1 MLNLVAY
8 RINAIFKR
16 LMKSLSTR
24 NKTLSAPER
33 SPHARTS
40 ESDTKAAAQATHRNC
55 EQTSS
60 LRDVREASYVERRDA
75 SVC

>member
-24 NKTLSAPER
+24 NKTLSA
-33 SPHARTS
+33 A
-40 ESDTKAAAQATHRNC
+40 KATHRNC

-60 LRDVREASYVERRDA
+60 LRDVREASYVERCAA
-75 SVC
+75 SLC